1 MRKPSGWTYTR
12 KDTRPVWEIDDIA
25 RVWYHVIP
33 FSEGTH
39 DHEHSWV
46 RSWKITLS
54 SQHRGYDTTKTI
66 DDISTVP
73 FLPLEKNH
81 AYVHK
86 RAVLLKIRFALS
98 VNIKSFTLNAIKFL
112 GRGGRERKKED
123 IFCLRDENART
134 WKKKAISE
142 NNLNSHTQRN
152 GAKHEKLGFRHPL
165 LYLPQDSRRYIYFQR

>member
-1 MRKPSGWTYTR
+1 MDLYTKRYSPRLKDWWHSKSMISRNTVLRRYPWSWTLMSKELKNYSQLST
-12 KDTRPVWEIDDIA
+12 
-25 RVWYHVIP
+25 
-33 FSEGTH
+33 
-39 DHEHSWV
+39 SWV
-46 RSWKITLS
+46 WHDEDYRRHFNSPLS
-54 SQHRGYDTTKTI
+54 SGRK
-66 DDISTVP
+66 
-73 FLPLEKNH
+73 KNH

-86 RAVLLKIRFALS
+86 RAVPLKIRFALS
-98 VNIKSFTLNAIKFL
+98 VNIKSYTLNAIKFF

-134 WKKKAISE
+134 WKKEAKSE